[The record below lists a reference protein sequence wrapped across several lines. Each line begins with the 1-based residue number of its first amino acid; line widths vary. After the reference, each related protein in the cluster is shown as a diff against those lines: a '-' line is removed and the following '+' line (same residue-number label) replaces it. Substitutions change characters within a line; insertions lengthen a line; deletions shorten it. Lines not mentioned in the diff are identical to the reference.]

1 MSVEYCSIADLLR
14 RVLLMRKN
22 LPVTDKE
29 RTFPK
34 EQQLISSTDIKG
46 TILHCN
52 DAFVSISGFSKE
64 ELVGKPHSI
73 VRHPDMPEAAFKTMW
88 GYLQQGKPWMGL
100 VKNRCRNGDY
110 YWVNAYVTPV
120 TEHGRV
126 VGYESVRTLP
136 SRAQVEHAEQLYK
149 AINAGK
155 NTEKAASDLAADL
168 RWAVMP
174 LLAVML
180 SLVLWWAIGSTAAAI
195 AFIITALFSY
205 GLGVYRLKQSLS
217 GLVELLPTPFTDPLA
232 VASYA
237 KHQGRLGQLE
247 VALLAESAHLNTVLT
262 RIEDASTKVAVQSE
276 QVRHLSV
283 DAADSIRK
291 QQMQTEQVATAMNQ
305 MTTTIAEVSSH
316 VQDTASKA
324 DDADALA
331 RSGST
336 VAGQTRGAMQQLQK
350 TVNDISQ
357 SVADLAEQTNK
368 IVGAAQI
375 IEQIAEQTNL
385 LALNAA
391 IEAARAGDQGRG
403 FAVVADEVR
412 QLASRTTASTKE
424 IYEIIQQLS
433 AKAKASVQ
441 VAESGRKDAE
451 LGVTQVAQAEKALE
465 GISVAVSSIAAMAGQ
480 MAAAVEEQAHVAEDI
495 NQQIVSISDLATTSL
510 NQGTAVSESGKDLQN
525 TSEQLHEL
533 VERFRKV

>member
-1 MSVEYCSIADLLR
+1 
-14 RVLLMRKN
+14 MRKN
-22 LPVTDKE
+22 LPVTERE

-52 DAFVSISGFSKE
+52 DAFVSISGFSRE
-64 ELVGKPHSI
+64 ELVGKPHNI

-100 VKNRCRNGDY
+100 VKNRCKNGDY

-126 VGYESVRTLP
+126 VGYESVRTVP
-136 SRAQVEHAEQLYK
+136 SREQVAHAEQLYK
-149 AINAGK
+149 AINSGK
-155 NTEKAASDLAADL
+155 NTDNAKSDVPGDL
-168 RWAVMP
+168 RWASLP
-174 LLAVML
+174 LLATIV
-180 SLVLWWAIGSTAAAI
+180 SLMLWWAVGPVAAAI
-195 AFIITALFSY
+195 GLMVSALLGY
-205 GLGVYRLKQSLS
+205 GLGVYRLKQSLN
-217 GLVELLPTPFTDPLA
+217 GLVDLMPTPFTDPLA

-262 RIEDASTKVAVQSE
+262 RIEDSSTRVAVQAE

-291 QQMQTEQVATAMNQ
+291 QQMQTEQVATAMNE

-331 RSGST
+331 RSGSA
-336 VAGQTRGAMQQLQK
+336 VAGQTRGAIKQLQK

-424 IYEIIQQLS
+424 IYDIIQQLS
-433 AKAKASVQ
+433 TKAKASVL
-441 VAESGRKDAE
+441 VAENGRKDAE
-451 LGVTQVAQAEKALE
+451 LGVTQVEQAEKALE
-465 GISVAVSSIAAMAGQ
+465 GISQAVSSIASMAGQ

-495 NQQIVSISDLATTSL
+495 NQQIVSISDLASKSL
-510 NQGTAVSESGKDLQN
+510 CQGTAVSESGKDLQN

-533 VERFRKV
+533 VERFRKA

>member
-1 MSVEYCSIADLLR
+1 
-14 RVLLMRKN
+14 
-22 LPVTDKE
+22 
-29 RTFPK
+29 
-34 EQQLISSTDIKG
+34 
-46 TILHCN
+46 
-52 DAFVSISGFSKE
+52 
-64 ELVGKPHSI
+64 
-73 VRHPDMPEAAFKTMW
+73 MP
-88 GYLQQGKPWMGL
+88 
-100 VKNRCRNGDY
+100 
-110 YWVNAYVTPV
+110 
-120 TEHGRV
+120 
-126 VGYESVRTLP
+126 
-136 SRAQVEHAEQLYK
+136 
-149 AINAGK
+149 
-155 NTEKAASDLAADL
+155 
-168 RWAVMP
+168 
-174 LLAVML
+174 
-180 SLVLWWAIGSTAAAI
+180 TA
-195 AFIITALFSY
+195 
-205 GLGVYRLKQSLS
+205 
-217 GLVELLPTPFTDPLA
+217 FTDPLA

-237 KHQGRLGQLE
+237 KHQGRQGQLE

-262 RIEDASTKVAVQSE
+262 RIEDASTKVAVLAE
-276 QVRHLSV
+276 QVRKLSV

-291 QQMQTEQVATAMNQ
+291 QQMQTELVATAMNE

-316 VQDTASKA
+316 VQDTAVKA

-331 RSGST
+331 RSGSA

-433 AKAKASVQ
+433 AKAKASVL
-441 VAESGRKDAE
+441 VAENGRKDAE
-451 LGVTQVAQAEKALE
+451 LGVTQVAEAERALE
-465 GISVAVSSIAAMAGQ
+465 GISEAVRSIAAMAGQ

-495 NQQIVSISDLATTSL
+495 NQQIVSISDLANKSL
-510 NQGTAVSESGKDLQN
+510 SQGTAVSESGKDLQN

-533 VERFRKV
+533 VERFRKA

>member
-1 MSVEYCSIADLLR
+1 
-14 RVLLMRKN
+14 MRKN
-22 LPVTDKE
+22 LPVTEKE

-52 DAFVSISGFSKE
+52 DAFVSISGFSRE
-64 ELVGKPHSI
+64 ELVGKPHNI

-88 GYLQQGKPWMGL
+88 SYLQQGKPWMGL
-100 VKNRCRNGDY
+100 VKNRCKNGDF
-110 YWVNAYVTPV
+110 YWVHAYVTPV

-126 VGYESVRTLP
+126 VGYESVRTVP
-136 SRAQVEHAEQLYK
+136 SREQIAHAEQLYK
-149 AINAGK
+149 AINTGK
-155 NTEKAASDLAADL
+155 KTENAASDLAADL
-168 RWAVMP
+168 RWALIP
-174 LLAVML
+174 LLAVMA
-180 SLVLWWAIGSTAAAI
+180 SFVLWWAIGPVAAAV
-195 AFIITALFSY
+195 AFIVTALLSY
-205 GLGVYRLKQSLS
+205 ILGVYRLKQSLN

-262 RIEDASTKVAVQSE
+262 RIEDASTKVAVQAE

-291 QQMQTEQVATAMNQ
+291 QQIQTEQVATAMNE

-316 VQDTASKA
+316 VQDTATKA

-331 RSGST
+331 RSGSA
-336 VAGQTRGAMQQLQK
+336 VAGQTRGAIQQLQK

-433 AKAKASVQ
+433 AKAKASVL
-441 VAESGRKDAE
+441 VAENGRKDAE
-451 LGVTQVAQAEKALE
+451 LGVTQVAEAEKALE

-495 NQQIVSISDLATTSL
+495 NQQIVSISDLAGKSL
-510 NQGTAVSESGKDLQN
+510 HQGTAVSESGKDLQN

>member
-1 MSVEYCSIADLLR
+1 
-14 RVLLMRKN
+14 MRKN

-46 TILHCN
+46 TIVHCN
-52 DAFVSISGFSKE
+52 DAFVSISGFSRE
-64 ELVGKPHSI
+64 ELIGKPHNI
-73 VRHPDMPEAAFKTMW
+73 VRHPDMPEAAYKTMW
-88 GYLQQGKPWMGL
+88 SYLQQGKPWMGL
-100 VKNRCRNGDY
+100 VKNRCKNGDY

-120 TEHGRV
+120 TDHGRV
-126 VGYESVRTLP
+126 VGYESVRTVP
-136 SRAQVEHAEQLYK
+136 SRAQIAHAEQLYK
-149 AINAGK
+149 AINSGK
-155 NTEKAASDLAADL
+155 STENSVSDVAADL
-168 RWAVMP
+168 RWSALPVIAAVI
-174 LLAVML
+174 A
-180 SLVLWWAIGSTAAAI
+180 LVLWWTVGPFAAAV
-195 AFIITALFSY
+195 AFALTAVISY
-205 GLGVYRLKQSLS
+205 GTGIVRYKQSLNT
-217 GLVELLPTPFTDPLA
+217 LLELLPGGFTDALA

-237 KHQGRLGQLE
+237 KNQGRQGQLE

-262 RIEDASTKVAVQSE
+262 RIEDASTRVAIQSD
-276 QVRHLSV
+276 QVLTLSV
-283 DAADSIRK
+283 DAATSIRK
-291 QQMQTEQVATAMNQ
+291 QQMQTEQVATAMNE
-305 MTTTIAEVSSH
+305 MTTTIAEVSCH

-324 DDADALA
+324 EDADALA

-391 IEAARAGDQGRG
+391 IEAARAGEQGRG

-412 QLASRTTASTKE
+412 LLASRTTASTKE
-424 IYEIIQQLS
+424 IYDIIQQLS
-433 AKAKASVQ
+433 TKAKASVL

-451 LGVTQVAQAEKALE
+451 LGVTQVAQAEQALE
-465 GISVAVSSIAAMAGQ
+465 GISKAVSSIAAMAGQ

-495 NQQIVSISDLATTSL
+495 NQQIVSISDLANTSL
-510 NQGTAVSESGKDLQN
+510 NQGTAVSESGKDLQQ

>member
-1 MSVEYCSIADLLR
+1 
-14 RVLLMRKN
+14 MRKN

-46 TILHCN
+46 TIVHCN
-52 DAFVSISGFSKE
+52 DAFVSISGFSRE
-64 ELVGKPHSI
+64 ELVGKPHNI

-88 GYLQQGKPWMGL
+88 SYLQQGKPWMGL
-100 VKNRCRNGDY
+100 VKNRCKNGDY

-126 VGYESVRTLP
+126 VGYESVRTVP
-136 SRAQVEHAEQLYK
+136 DRAQVAHAEQLYK

-155 NTEKAASDLAADL
+155 TTNKAGSDVTADL
-168 RWAVMP
+168 RWS
-174 LLAVML
+174 LLPVIAAIISVI
-180 SLVLWWAIGSTAAAI
+180 LWWTLGSGAAAVAFALTAA
-195 AFIITALFSY
+195 LGY
-205 GLGVYRLKQSLS
+205 GTGIVRYKQSLN
-217 GLVELLPTPFTDPLA
+217 GLLELMPKAFTDPLA

-237 KHQGRLGQLE
+237 RHQGRQGQLE

-262 RIEDASTKVAVQSE
+262 RIEDASTKVAVLSE
-276 QVRHLSV
+276 QVRKLSV

-291 QQMQTEQVATAMNQ
+291 QQMQTEQVATAMNE

-316 VQDTASKA
+316 VQDTATKA
-324 DDADALA
+324 DDADTLA
-331 RSGST
+331 RSGSA

-433 AKAKASVQ
+433 TKAKASVL
-441 VAESGRKDAE
+441 VAENGRKDAE
-451 LGVTQVAQAEKALE
+451 MGVAQVAEAEKALE

-495 NQQIVSISDLATTSL
+495 NQQIVSISDLATKSL
-510 NQGTAVSESGKDLQN
+510 CQGTAVSESGKDLQN

>member
-1 MSVEYCSIADLLR
+1 
-14 RVLLMRKN
+14 MRKN
-22 LPVTDKE
+22 LPVTERE

-64 ELVGKPHSI
+64 ELVGKPHNI

-88 GYLQQGKPWMGL
+88 SYLQQGKPWMGL
-100 VKNRCRNGDY
+100 VKNRCKNGDY
-110 YWVNAYVTPV
+110 YWVNAYVTPI

-126 VGYESVRTLP
+126 VGYESVRTVP
-136 SRAQVEHAEQLYK
+136 SRAQVAHAEQLYK
-149 AINAGK
+149 AISDGK
-155 NTEKAASDLAADL
+155 NTNKAGSDVASDL
-168 RWAVMP
+168 RWSILP
-174 LLAVML
+174 LVALIISAI
-180 SLVLWWAIGSTAAAI
+180 LWWALGSVAAAI
-195 AFIITALFSY
+195 ALALTAVLSY
-205 GLGVYRLKQSLS
+205 GMGVVRYKQSLNS
-217 GLVELLPTPFTDPLA
+217 LLELMPAAFTDALA

-237 KHQGRLGQLE
+237 KHQGRQGQLE

-262 RIEDASTKVAVQSE
+262 RIEDASTKVAVLSE
-276 QVRHLSV
+276 QVRKLSV

-291 QQMQTEQVATAMNQ
+291 QQMQTEQVATAMNE

-391 IEAARAGDQGRG
+391 IEAARAGEQGRG

-412 QLASRTTASTKE
+412 LLASRTTASTKE

-433 AKAKASVQ
+433 TKAKASVL
-441 VAESGRKDAE
+441 VAENGRKDAE

-495 NQQIVSISDLATTSL
+495 NQQIVSISDLANTSL
-510 NQGTAVSESGKDLQN
+510 CQGTAVSESGKDLQN

-533 VERFRKV
+533 VERFRKA

>member
-1 MSVEYCSIADLLR
+1 
-14 RVLLMRKN
+14 MRKN
-22 LPVTDKE
+22 LPVTEKE

-52 DAFVSISGFSKE
+52 DAFASISGFSRD
-64 ELVGKPHSI
+64 ELVGKPHNI

-100 VKNRCRNGDY
+100 VKNRCKNGDY
-110 YWVNAYVTPV
+110 YWVNAYVTPI
-120 TEHGRV
+120 TEHGKV

-136 SRAQVEHAEQLYK
+136 SRAQVAHAEQLYR

-155 NTEKAASDLAADL
+155 STSNASSDLSADL
-168 RWAVMP
+168 RWSVAPV
-174 LLAVML
+174 V
-180 SLVLWWAIGSTAAAI
+180 LVLLSCLLWWVVGHAAA
-195 AFIITALFSY
+195 AVGFVLATCCSY
-205 GLGVYRLKQSLS
+205 GLGVYRYKSSLNN
-217 GLVELLPTPFTDPLA
+217 LIEDMPNPFTDPLA
-232 VASYA
+232 IASYA
-237 KHQGRLGQLE
+237 KHSGRLGKME

-262 RIEDASTKVAVQSE
+262 RMEDASMQVAGQAQ
-276 QVRHLSV
+276 QVMTLSV
-283 DAADSIRK
+283 DAVESIRK
-291 QQMQTEQVATAMNQ
+291 QQVQTELVATAMNE

-316 VQDTASKA
+316 VQDTAA
-324 DDADALA
+324 QAEDADALA
-331 RSGST
+331 RSGSA
-336 VAGQTRGAMQQLQK
+336 VAGQTRGAIQQLQK

-357 SVADLAEQTNK
+357 SVADLADQTNK

-433 AKAKASVQ
+433 TKAKASVL

-451 LGVTQVAQAEKALE
+451 HGVEQVAQAEQALA
-465 GISVAVSSIAAMAGQ
+465 GISKAVSSIAAMAGQ
-480 MAAAVEEQAHVAEDI
+480 MAAAVEEQVHVAEDI
-495 NQQIVSISDLATTSL
+495 NQQIVSISDLASASVQ
-510 NQGTAVSESGKDLQN
+510 QGNAVSVSGKDVQK
-525 TSEQLHEL
+525 TSEHLHEL

>member
-1 MSVEYCSIADLLR
+1 
-14 RVLLMRKN
+14 MRKN
-22 LPVTDKE
+22 LPVTERE

-52 DAFVSISGFSKE
+52 DAFASISGFSKE
-64 ELVGKPHSI
+64 ELVGKPHNI
-73 VRHPDMPEAAFKTMW
+73 VRHPDMPEAAFQTMW
-88 GYLQQGKPWMGL
+88 SYLQQGKPWMGL
-100 VKNRCRNGDY
+100 VKNRCKNGDY
-110 YWVNAYVTPV
+110 YWVNAYVTPI

-126 VGYESVRTLP
+126 VGYESVRTVP
-136 SRAQVEHAEQLYK
+136 SRAQVAHAEQLYK

-155 NTEKAASDLAADL
+155 NTAKAASDVAADL
-168 RWAVMP
+168 RWALMP
-174 LLAVML
+174 LLAVFV
-180 SLVLWWAIGSTAAAI
+180 SLLLWWAIGPVAAAI
-195 AFIITALFSY
+195 AFVVTALLSY
-205 GLGVYRLKQSLS
+205 SLGVYRLKQSLS
-217 GLVELLPTPFTDPLA
+217 GLVDLMPTAFTDPLA

-262 RIEDASTKVAVQSE
+262 RIEDASTKVAVQSD
-276 QVRHLSV
+276 QVRSLSV

-336 VAGQTRGAMQQLQK
+336 VAAQTRGAMQQLQK

-391 IEAARAGDQGRG
+391 IEAARAGEQGRG

-412 QLASRTTASTKE
+412 LLASRTTASTKE
-424 IYEIIQQLS
+424 IYDIIQQLS
-433 AKAKASVQ
+433 TKAKASVL
-441 VAESGRKDAE
+441 VAENGRKDAE
-451 LGVTQVAQAEKALE
+451 LGVTQVAQTEKVLE

-495 NQQIVSISDLATTSL
+495 NQQIVSISDLAATSL
-510 NQGTAVSESGKDLQN
+510 SQGTAVSKSGKDLQN

>member
-1 MSVEYCSIADLLR
+1 
-14 RVLLMRKN
+14 
-22 LPVTDKE
+22 
-29 RTFPK
+29 
-34 EQQLISSTDIKG
+34 
-46 TILHCN
+46 
-52 DAFVSISGFSKE
+52 
-64 ELVGKPHSI
+64 
-73 VRHPDMPEAAFKTMW
+73 
-88 GYLQQGKPWMGL
+88 
-100 VKNRCRNGDY
+100 
-110 YWVNAYVTPV
+110 
-120 TEHGRV
+120 
-126 VGYESVRTLP
+126 
-136 SRAQVEHAEQLYK
+136 
-149 AINAGK
+149 
-155 NTEKAASDLAADL
+155 
-168 RWAVMP
+168 
-174 LLAVML
+174 
-180 SLVLWWAIGSTAAAI
+180 
-195 AFIITALFSY
+195 
-205 GLGVYRLKQSLS
+205 
-217 GLVELLPTPFTDPLA
+217 
-232 VASYA
+232 
-237 KHQGRLGQLE
+237 
-247 VALLAESAHLNTVLT
+247 
-262 RIEDASTKVAVQSE
+262 
-276 QVRHLSV
+276 
-283 DAADSIRK
+283 
-291 QQMQTEQVATAMNQ
+291 MNQ

>member
-1 MSVEYCSIADLLR
+1 
-14 RVLLMRKN
+14 MRKN
-22 LPVTDKE
+22 LPVTEKE

-52 DAFVSISGFSKE
+52 DAFASISGFTRE
-64 ELVGKPHSI
+64 ELVGKPHNI

-100 VKNRCRNGDY
+100 VKNRCKNGDY

-126 VGYESVRTLP
+126 VGYESVRTVP
-136 SRAQVEHAEQLYK
+136 SRAQVAHAEQLYK

-155 NTEKAASDLAADL
+155 NTGKAASDLAADL
-168 RWAVMP
+168 RWSVLPLVAVIIS
-174 LLAVML
+174 VI
-180 SLVLWWAIGSTAAAI
+180 LWWALGSAAAAI
-195 AFIITALFSY
+195 AFGLTAVFGY
-205 GLGVYRLKQSLS
+205 GMGIVRYKQSLNT
-217 GLVELLPTPFTDPLA
+217 LLELMPTAFTDTLA

-237 KHQGRLGQLE
+237 KHQGRQGQLE

-262 RIEDASTKVAVQSE
+262 RIEDASTKVAVQSD

-291 QQMQTEQVATAMNQ
+291 QQMQTEQVATAMNE

-331 RSGST
+331 RSGSA

-433 AKAKASVQ
+433 TKAKASVL
-441 VAESGRKDAE
+441 VAENGRKDAE

-495 NQQIVSISDLATTSL
+495 NQQIVSISDLASKSL
-510 NQGTAVSESGKDLQN
+510 SQGTAVSESGKDLQN

>member
-1 MSVEYCSIADLLR
+1 
-14 RVLLMRKN
+14 MRTN
-22 LPVTDKE
+22 LPVTEKE
-29 RTFPK
+29 RIFPK

-46 TILHCN
+46 IILHCN
-52 DAFVSISGFSKE
+52 DAFVSISGFSRE
-64 ELVGKPHSI
+64 ELVGKPHNI

-88 GYLQQGKPWMGL
+88 QYLEQGKPWMGL
-100 VKNRCRNGDY
+100 VKNRCKNGDY

-120 TEHGRV
+120 TEHGKV

-136 SRAQVEHAEQLYK
+136 SREQVERAEHLYK
-149 AINAGK
+149 TIKQGKKIRNAG
-155 NTEKAASDLAADL
+155 SDVVSDI
-168 RWAVMP
+168 RWSALPV
-174 LLAVML
+174 V
-180 SLVLWWAIGSTAAAI
+180 AAI
-195 AFIITALFSY
+195 ISAVLGWSLGPTSAAVAFALTALLGY
-205 GLGVYRLKQSLS
+205 GVGIVRYKRSLNS
-217 GLVELLPTPFTDPLA
+217 LLELIPQAFTDPLA

-237 KHQGRLGQLE
+237 KHLGRQGQVE
-247 VALLAESAHLNTVLT
+247 VALMAENAHLNTVLT
-262 RIEDASTKVAVQSE
+262 RIEDASVKVAQQSE
-276 QVRHLSV
+276 QMMHLSV
-283 DAADSIRK
+283 DAAESIRK
-291 QQMQTEQVATAMNQ
+291 QQLQTEQVATAMNQ

-316 VQDTASKA
+316 VQDTATKA
-324 DDADALA
+324 DDVDALA
-331 RSGST
+331 RSGAT
-336 VAGQTRGAMQQLQK
+336 VAGRTRSAMQQLQN

-424 IYEIIQQLS
+424 IYDIIHQLS
-433 AKAKASVQ
+433 SKAKASVV
-441 VAESGRKDAE
+441 VAENGRKDAGS
-451 LGVTQVAQAEKALE
+451 GVNQVAQAENALE
-465 GISVAVSSIAAMAGQ
+465 GISAAVSSIATMAGQ

-495 NQQIVSISDLATTSL
+495 NQQIVSISDLASHSL
-510 NQGTAVSESGKDLQN
+510 NQGTAVSQRGKDLQH

-533 VERFRKV
+533 VERFRKS

>member
-1 MSVEYCSIADLLR
+1 
-14 RVLLMRKN
+14 MRKN
-22 LPVTDKE
+22 LPVTERE

-52 DAFVSISGFSKE
+52 DAFASISGFSRE
-64 ELVGKPHSI
+64 ELVGKPHNV

-88 GYLQQGKPWMGL
+88 SYLQQGKPWMGL
-100 VKNRCRNGDY
+100 VKNRCKNGDY

-120 TEHGRV
+120 TEHGRI
-126 VGYESVRTLP
+126 VGYESVRTVP
-136 SRAQVEHAEQLYK
+136 SRAQVAHAELLYK
-149 AINAGK
+149 AINDGK
-155 NTEKAASDLAADL
+155 NTNKAGSDLASDL
-168 RWAVMP
+168 RWSVLPLIAVII
-174 LLAVML
+174 
-180 SLVLWWAIGSTAAAI
+180 SSILWWAVGSVAAAI
-195 AFIITALFSY
+195 AFALTTVLGY
-205 GLGVYRLKQSLS
+205 GLGVMRYKQSLNS
-217 GLVELLPTPFTDPLA
+217 LLELMPTAFTDTLA
-232 VASYA
+232 IASYA
-237 KHQGRLGQLE
+237 KHQGRQGQLE

-262 RIEDASTKVAVQSE
+262 RIEDASTKVAVQSD

-291 QQMQTEQVATAMNQ
+291 QQMQTEQVATAMNE

-331 RSGST
+331 RSGSA

-391 IEAARAGDQGRG
+391 IEAARAGEQGRG

-412 QLASRTTASTKE
+412 LLASRTTASTKE

-433 AKAKASVQ
+433 TKAKASVM
-441 VAESGRKDAE
+441 VAENGRKDAE
-451 LGVTQVAQAEKALE
+451 LGVTQVAQTEKALE

-495 NQQIVSISDLATTSL
+495 NQQIVSISDLASKSL
-510 NQGTAVSESGKDLQN
+510 SQGTAVSESGKDLQN

>member
-1 MSVEYCSIADLLR
+1 
-14 RVLLMRKN
+14 MRNN
-22 LPVTDKE
+22 LPVTEKE

-64 ELVGKPHSI
+64 ELVGKPHNI

-88 GYLQQGKPWMGL
+88 DYLQQGKPWMGL
-100 VKNRCRNGDY
+100 VKNRCKNGDH

-120 TEHGRV
+120 TEHGRI
-126 VGYESVRTLP
+126 VGYESVRTVP
-136 SRAQVEHAEQLYK
+136 TRAQVAHAEQLYK
-149 AINAGK
+149 AIKDGK
-155 NTEKAASDLAADL
+155 NTHNAGSDVASDL
-168 RWAVMP
+168 RWSILPWVAV
-174 LLAVML
+174 
-180 SLVLWWAIGSTAAAI
+180 LVSSILWWTLGSGVAAVAFALTAVLA
-195 AFIITALFSY
+195 Y
-205 GLGVYRLKQSLS
+205 VVGVVRYKQSLNS
-217 GLVELLPTPFTDPLA
+217 LLSLLPTAFTDALA

-262 RIEDASTKVAVQSE
+262 RIEDSSTKVAVLSE
-276 QVRHLSV
+276 KVRHMSV

-291 QQMQTEQVATAMNQ
+291 QQMQTEQVATAMNE

-316 VQDTASKA
+316 VQDTATKA
-324 DDADALA
+324 EDADTLA
-331 RSGST
+331 RSGSA

-357 SVADLAEQTNK
+357 SVADLADQTNK

-391 IEAARAGDQGRG
+391 IEAARAGEQGRG

-412 QLASRTTASTKE
+412 LLASRTTASTKE
-424 IYEIIQQLS
+424 IYDIIQQLS
-433 AKAKASVQ
+433 TKAKASVQ
-441 VAESGRKDAE
+441 VAENGRKDAE
-451 LGVTQVAQAEKALE
+451 LGATQVAQTEQALA

-495 NQQIVSISDLATTSL
+495 NQQIVSISDLASKSL
-510 NQGTAVSESGKDLQN
+510 EQGTAVSESGKDLQN

>member
-1 MSVEYCSIADLLR
+1 
-14 RVLLMRKN
+14 MRKN
-22 LPVTDKE
+22 LPITGNE

-52 DAFVSISGFSKE
+52 DAFISISGFSRE
-64 ELVGKPHSI
+64 ELVGKPHNI

-88 GYLQQGKPWMGL
+88 SYLHQGKPWMGL
-100 VKNRCRNGDY
+100 VKNRCKNGDY

-126 VGYESVRTLP
+126 VGYESVRSVP
-136 SRAQVEHAEQLYK
+136 SREQVAHAERLYT

-155 NTEKAASDLAADL
+155 NPQSSLSTLMANL
-168 RWAVMP
+168 RWVSLPAIAMIIS
-174 LLAVML
+174 LL
-180 SLVLWWAIGSTAAAI
+180 LWWRLGPTEASI
-195 AFIITALFSY
+195 AFLITALLSY
-205 GLGVYRLKQSLS
+205 GLGVYRLNSTLTH
-217 GLVELLPTPFTDPLA
+217 LVELLPTPFTDPLA

-237 KHQGRLGQLE
+237 KHRGILGQLE
-247 VALLAESAHLNTVLT
+247 VAVLAESAHLNTVLT
-262 RIEDASTKVAVQSE
+262 RIEDASTKVASQSD
-276 QVRHLSV
+276 QVMHLSV
-283 DAADSIRK
+283 ESTDCIRK
-291 QQMQTEQVATAMNQ
+291 QQVQTEQVATAMNQ
-305 MTTTIAEVSSH
+305 MTTTIAEISSH
-316 VQDTASKA
+316 VQDTATKA
-324 DDADALA
+324 SDVDALA
-331 RSGST
+331 CSGSA
-336 VAGQTRGAMQQLQK
+336 VAGQTRTAMQQLQK

-357 SVADLAEQTNK
+357 SVADLADQTDK
-368 IVGAAQI
+368 IVGAAQL

-412 QLASRTTASTKE
+412 LLASRTTASTKE
-424 IYEIIQQLS
+424 IYDIIQLLS
-433 AKAKASVQ
+433 TKAKASVLIAQ
-441 VAESGRKDAE
+441 NGCKDTE
-451 LGVTQVAQAEKALE
+451 QGVAQVGLAEKALE
-465 GISVAVSSIAAMAGQ
+465 GISVAVSSIATMAVQ

-495 NQQIVSISDLATTSL
+495 NQQIVIISELASTSL
-510 NQGTAVSESGKDLQN
+510 EQGTEVSESGKNLQM